1 MRKKYLSALLF
12 GALLFASAGTFTSC
26 KDYDDDINNLQ
37 EQIDKVAADLES
49 LKATVDQLGGVQDV
63 KVEGG
68 KLLVTAGGETISYD
82 LPTGEG
88 SDVDKTVVEL
98 DGQDL
103 KVDGQVIGQV
113 GDKVTVNADG
123 YLCVNGEPTEI
134 KAGKYA
140 IIDNESENSVTIT
153 LPDANGELK
162 TIELAKY
169 SAADEITSLKFEDDK
184 TYFHNV
190 AYATVDKGISWNLA
204 ATDVDWKGKKG
215 PVERNQLL
223 VGQISTVTVQV
234 TPAKFDMSVPG
245 RLSLKDSK
253 GNEAPVKV
261 SAVENNRLM
270 TFSSRAGG
278 NTGSWI
284 VSIEMGDDINET
296 NIEKEFVVKNNE
308 LKAYA
313 LCVDGEPVSN
323 YDITIKTR
331 EKVDGTYGLTYKV
344 GDLTYIDKD
353 GLEAN
358 VTKDKMP
365 IGTTALNLIL
375 EDQGSTTGLEILDHV
390 YDSYIT
396 FEGSN
401 QSLAKSKGIVAD
413 GMTITAPESAA
424 GTTITATIYVLDVSG
439 KEFKSTLE
447 FTVASN
453 TASSVEA
460 DDVKH
465 VVMPA
470 KVNNGNAEAI
480 EPIAIVNLEKVF
492 EQISPAT
499 LQKVKDWSQLT
510 IVEEK
515 DQAGFLVASTN
526 ENVHGEA
533 IIFDGTNK
541 DYVSSYNNKTNVQF
555 LKKDGKAWLVTE
567 DEDDLCD
574 LATIKIPFEKLEAKI
589 GDTSNKVTNVAN
601 LIAKDAKP
609 GKYTLYLVATADKD
623 SDTAGQ
629 EIFRVKMDVEIALP
643 SFDQL
648 FSKQSELWNEAGK
661 YVATVTPTDL
671 KVASESTTWGTENAA
686 ITLSTAFKAVDNTN
700 AMVDQLGFA
709 FQKVGDEYPIANLDV
724 AYNGNNLNAISGKD
738 GAAILDKNV
747 VFNEKKNAIALS
759 EISNIV
765 AYTSVLPGLQEDQV
779 AGLTGTTDQK
789 DDQIKA
795 LQERFT
801 VPSTAFTAELKAML
815 DDITYAY
822 YENGATVS
830 TPVQLDKDGYINQ
843 YALNKDNKAIESG
856 FGFEWNK
863 KLTAAGTEL
872 DKNNN
877 KLWDIVGSN
886 GTAFGKF
893 KMYVTE
899 SNANDLTDIAVEA
912 PSTSAGNI
920 AWNASKKLYQVTGLE
935 DAQTATV
942 TFTVKDAC
950 GIEYPIKVVVRK

>member
-1 MRKKYLSALLF
+1 M
-12 GALLFASAGTFTSC
+12 
-26 KDYDDDINNLQ
+26 
-37 EQIDKVAADLES
+37 
-49 LKATVDQLGGVQDV
+49 
-63 KVEGG
+63 
-68 KLLVTAGGETISYD
+68 
-82 LPTGEG
+82 
-88 SDVDKTVVEL
+88 
-98 DGQDL
+98 
-103 KVDGQVIGQV
+103 
-113 GDKVTVNADG
+113 
-123 YLCVNGEPTEI
+123 
-134 KAGKYA
+134 
-140 IIDNESENSVTIT
+140 
-153 LPDANGELK
+153 K

-190 AYATVDKGISWNLA
+190 AYATVSDGISWNLA

-270 TFSSRAGG
+270 TFSRAGS

-284 VSIEMGDDINET
+284 VSIEMGDDINAT
-296 NIEKEFVVKNNE
+296 NIQKEFVAKNDE

-313 LCVDGEPVSN
+313 LCVDGKPVSN

-331 EKVDGTYGLTYKV
+331 ESVDSHTYNYGTLFKE
-344 GDLTYIDKD
+344 LSYIDKD
-353 GLEAN
+353 GLSAVVN
-358 VTKDKMP
+358 STNNLP
-365 IGTTALNLIL
+365 LGTTDLSAVFSDFVSGDN
-375 EDQGSTTGLEILDHV
+375 GLPYADHL

-424 GTTITATIYVLDVSG
+424 GTKITATIYMLDITG

-470 KVNNGNAEAI
+470 KVNNGKAEAI

-499 LQKVKDWSQLT
+499 LQKVKSWSQLT

-533 IIFDGTNK
+533 IIFNGADNNYTSN
-541 DYVSSYNNKTNVQF
+541 YNTTTNVQF
-555 LKKDGKAWLVTE
+555 LKKDGKAWLVT
-567 DEDDLCD
+567 DDKDDLCD
-574 LATIKIPFEKLEAKI
+574 LATIKIPFEKLEVKI
-589 GDTSNKVTNVAN
+589 GDTTDKVANVAN
-601 LIAKDAKP
+601 KIAKDAKP
-609 GKYTLYLVATADKD
+609 GNYTLYLVATADKD

-724 AYNGNNLNAISGKD
+724 AYNENNLNAISGKD

-765 AYTSVLPGLQEDQV
+765 AYTSVLPGLQVSQV
-779 AGLTGTTDQK
+779 EGNNATVYE
-789 DDQIKA
+789 IKA
-795 LQERFT
+795 LQEEFT

-843 YALNKDNKAIESG
+843 YALNKDGNAIESG
-856 FGFEWNK
+856 FGFDLNK
-863 KLTAAGTEL
+863 KLTAAGTIE
-872 DKNNN
+872 DGKNN
-877 KLWDIVGSN
+877 KFWDIVGSN

-899 SNANDLTDIAVEA
+899 NNADDLTDIAVEK
-912 PSTSAGNI
+912 PSTSAGDI
-920 AWNASKKLYQVTGLE
+920 EWNTNKKLYQVTNLK